1 MWKIA
6 KTRGNRLP
14 FQAKQ
19 LSNDEMVNGSKS
31 ENSSFHDKKGV
42 IMEEDKHSQVFTLDD
57 KMEDYFILTK
67 LCSKEKHFKYAAKN
81 SKKE

>member
-6 KTRGNRLP
+6 KKRGKWLT

-19 LSNDEMVNGSKS
+19 LSNDDLVSGDKS
-31 ENSSFHDKKGV
+31 ENLSFHDENDV
-42 IMEEDKHSQVFTLDD
+42 IMEEDIHSQVFTLGV
-57 KMEDYFILTK
+57 KTEDYFILSE

-81 SKKE
+81 SK